1 MPGTIV
7 DDIEL
12 IDAGHGGGTPPPA
25 GGDDDDGGSSGSR
38 RPVPRRAY
46 FTALQLGLAAIV
58 MFFMA
63 LASSYIVRKGLG
75 TDWQRTPT
83 PPVLWF
89 NTAILLASSA
99 TIVVARKK
107 LKGGEREAFRS
118 WWWVTTGLGLLFLA
132 GQIVAWRQ
140 LAADGMLLATNPS
153 SSFFYLLTA
162 AHGAHL
168 AGGILALLYV
178 ALRPWKRSRISQATA
193 AELSSIYWHFMDGL
207 WIFLLALLTLGR

>member
-7 DDIEL
+7 DDVEL
-12 IDAGHGGGTPPPA
+12 IDAGRGGGTAPPA
-25 GGDDDDGGSSGSR
+25 GGDDDGDSSGSR

-75 TDWQRTPT
+75 VDWQSTPM
-83 PPVLWF
+83 PLVVWF
-89 NTAILLASSA
+89 NTVVLLISSV
-99 TIVVARKK
+99 TVVVARKK
-107 LKGGEREAFRS
+107 LESGEREAFQS
-118 WWWVTTGLGLLFLA
+118 WWWVTTGLGMLFLA
-132 GQIVAWRQ
+132 GQIIAWRQ
-140 LAADGMLLATNPS
+140 LAAAGMLLSTNPS

-168 AGGILALLYV
+168 AGGIFALFYV
-178 ALRPWKRSRISQATA
+178 TFRQWKRSRISQATA
-193 AELSSIYWHFMDGL
+193 AELTSIYWHFMDGL
-207 WIFLLALLTLGR
+207 WVFLLVLLTVGR

>member
-12 IDAGHGGGTPPPA
+12 IDAGRGGGTPPPA

-75 TDWQRTPT
+75 TDWQRTPL

-89 NTAILLASSA
+89 NTLILLASSV
-99 TIVVARKK
+99 TMVVARKK
-107 LKGGEREAFRS
+107 LEGGEREAFQS
-118 WWWVTTGLGLLFLA
+118 WWWVTTGLGLLFLS
-132 GQIVAWRQ
+132 GQIIAWRQ
-140 LAADGMLLATNPS
+140 LAAQGLYEASRMAS
-153 SSFFYLLTA
+153 GFFYAFTTLHALHLL
-162 AHGAHL
+162 
-168 AGGILALLYV
+168 GGLCALLFV
-178 ALRPWKRSRISQATA
+178 GWHKLECQPEQA
-193 AELSSIYWHFMDGL
+193 EEG
-207 WIFLLALLTLGR
+207 G